1 MIPRSPIGNFESRH
15 ETLSDVTVDL
25 CFDTTPGDA
34 FAEFRGNID
43 ELTQAFID
51 ACRQGRSPGDATLDL
66 LQRVHREDRNWV
78 VVHLTFA
85 IAALARQRVLAP
97 TACVTRPGDSAGA
110 PGRPLLASARE

>member
-1 MIPRSPIGNFESRH
+1 M
-15 ETLSDVTVDL
+15 TVE
-25 CFDTTPGDA
+25 CFSNAQPADA
-34 FAEFRGNID
+34 FAEFRQNVD

-85 IAALARQRVLAP
+85 IAALAHQRALASAD
-97 TACVTRPGDSAGA
+97 TVTRPGGVTGA
-110 PGRPLLASARE
+110 PERALLASASD